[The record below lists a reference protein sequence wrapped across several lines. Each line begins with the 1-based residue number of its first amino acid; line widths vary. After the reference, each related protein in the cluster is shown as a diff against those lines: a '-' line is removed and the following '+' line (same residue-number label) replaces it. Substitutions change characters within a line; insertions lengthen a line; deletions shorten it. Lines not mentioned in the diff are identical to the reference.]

1 MTLALY
7 AIADEYRISLY
18 DIQNALEDAEID
30 DKDKHSL
37 IVDSLSDI
45 KDSFETKALNVASFI
60 ANLKLEAIA
69 VKTAEQR
76 MTQRRRSLERQ
87 VEWLSDYLFCQ
98 MQKMHLPKI
107 SNEQLIVAIKK
118 NPAKVCITN
127 EDIIPAEYK
136 QVIETTKVIKASIAS
151 SIKNG
156 QDIAGVHLESSYRLD
171 IK

>member
-1 MTLALY
+1 
-7 AIADEYRISLY
+7 
-18 DIQNALEDAEID
+18 
-30 DKDKHSL
+30 
-37 IVDSLSDI
+37 
-45 KDSFETKALNVASFI
+45 
-60 ANLKLEAIA
+60 
-69 VKTAEQR
+69 

-87 VEWLSDYLFCQ
+87 VEWLTDYLFVQ
-98 MQKMHLPKI
+98 LQKMDLKKL
-107 SNEQLIVAIKK
+107 SNDQLTLAIKK

-136 QVIETTKVIKASIAS
+136 QVVETTKVIKASIAS

>member
-1 MTLALY
+1 MALALY
-7 AIADEYRISLY
+7 AIADEYRVSLY
-18 DIQNALEDAEID
+18 DIQNTLEDIELD
-30 DKDKHSL
+30 NEEKQSL
-37 IVDSLSDI
+37 IVDSLSTI
-45 KDSFETKALNVASFI
+45 KDTFEVKALNVAGFI

-98 MQKMHLPKI
+98 MQKMQLPKI

-127 EDIIPAEYK
+127 EGIIPAEYK
-136 QVIETTKVIKASIAS
+136 EVVETTKVIKASIAS

>member
-1 MTLALY
+1 MALALY
-7 AIADEYRISLY
+7 AIADEYRVSLY
-18 DIQNALEDAEID
+18 DIQNTLEDIELD
-30 DKDKHSL
+30 NEEKQSL
-37 IVDSLSDI
+37 IVDSLSTI
-45 KDSFETKALNVASFI
+45 KDTFEVKALNVAGFI

-76 MTQRRRSLERQ
+76 MTQRKRSLERQ
-87 VEWLSDYLFCQ
+87 VEWLTDYLFVQ
-98 MQKMHLPKI
+98 LQKMDLKKL
-107 SNEQLIVAIKK
+107 SNDQLTLAIKK

-136 QVIETTKVIKASIAS
+136 QVVETTKVIKASIAS